1 MALKK
6 TTIKYFFPLFLVM
19 VLEQLFKPDWIEKK
33 PRHAFLLGFI
43 YSIVGV
49 ISAKL
54 VFGANP
60 GLMAVAFTSILL
72 LPSLNTLLAIE
83 ENQARV
89 RDKYWILKQLWKDHN
104 DIIEVY
110 FYMFLGI
117 FFTFAVIA
125 FTFPEQA
132 IVRFFEP
139 MFQVIGLSGE
149 ATTLLGWTTEVAGPT
164 IMSIFINNFIVTIV
178 CLLLSLIYGAGAI
191 VFITWNATVWGVVIG
206 FYAKQALLSTAEVN
220 PFTIFFATVL
230 PFFPHM
236 IMEALPY
243 FTAAIVGG
251 IVSKAALR
259 EELFSSKFNEIV
271 KDAIVVMGI
280 SLVILFAAAVIEIKV
295 YPILA

>member
-1 MALKK
+1 
-6 TTIKYFFPLFLVM
+6 M

-43 YSIVGV
+43 YSVVGT

-60 GLMAVAFTSILL
+60 GMMTVAFTSILL
-72 LPSLNTLLAIE
+72 LPSLNALLTIE
-83 ENQARV
+83 ENQARSK
-89 RDKYWILKQLWKDHN
+89 DKYWIGKQLWKDHA

-117 FFTFAVIA
+117 FITFCIIS
-125 FTFPEQA
+125 FTFPETA
-132 IVRFFEP
+132 IIHFFES
-139 MFQVIGLSGE
+139 MFEVIGIQGE
-149 ATTLLGWTTEVAGPT
+149 ATTLIGLASGTGAPT
-164 IMSIFINNFIVTIV
+164 IASIFINNLIVTVV

-206 FYAKQALLSTAEVN
+206 FFAKQALLSSTGLNQVTV
-220 PFTIFFATVL
+220 FMSTVL

-259 EELFSSKFNEIV
+259 EELFSPKFNEIV
-271 KDAIVVMGI
+271 KDAAIVMAG
-280 SLVILFAAAVIEIKV
+280 SLVILLIAAIIEIKV
-295 YPILA
+295 YPLLA